1 MRRTAEEA
9 AETRKALLRAAL
21 AVFSERGY
29 AAATLAGIA
38 ERAGVTRGAAYHH
51 FHDKAALYL
60 ATISELWA
68 EAAAP
73 VWGTLDGDGPVMER
87 MRRFLVAF
95 FTALERD
102 ATLRQAFAL
111 SMRSAEGLPELET
124 GLRDKRIMMEGW
136 KRGLMELLAGAG
148 LRDEVSAEAAA
159 LTIITSV
166 NGTAATWLACPDL
179 FSPADQAEALADAVL
194 CGITR

>member
-73 VWGTLDGDGPVMER
+73 VWGTLDGDEPVMER

>member
-51 FHDKAALYL
+51 FSDKATLYL

-87 MRRFLVAF
+87 LRRFLVAF

-102 ATLRQAFAL
+102 ATMREAFAL
-111 SMRSAEGLPELET
+111 SMRSAEGFPELES
-124 GLRDKRIMMEGW
+124 GLRDKQVMMEDW
-136 KRGLMELLAGAG
+136 KRGLMELLDGAG
-148 LRDEVSAEAAA
+148 LRDGVSAEAAA
-159 LTIITSV
+159 LAIITSV
-166 NGTAATWLACPDL
+166 NGTAATWLACPGL
-179 FSPADQAEALADAVL
+179 FSPADQAGALADTVL
-194 CGITR
+194 YGITP

>member
-9 AETRKALLRAAL
+9 ARTRQALLRAAL
-21 AVFSERGY
+21 PVFAERGY

-73 VWGTLDGDGPVMER
+73 
-87 MRRFLVAF
+87 A
-95 FTALERD
+95 
-102 ATLRQAFAL
+102 
-111 SMRSAEGLPELET
+111 
-124 GLRDKRIMMEGW
+124 IMM
-136 KRGLMELLAGAG
+136 
-148 LRDEVSAEAAA
+148 
-159 LTIITSV
+159 SV
-166 NGTAATWLACPDL
+166 NGPAATWPACPEL

-194 CGITR
+194 YGLTDRTLAGAELTDPGTRSGEPRGSGLPTSG

>member
-51 FHDKAALYL
+51 FNDKATLYL
-60 ATISELWA
+60 ATIGELWA

-73 VWGTLDGDGPVMER
+73 VWGVLDGDGPVLER
-87 MRRFLVAF
+87 VRRFLVAF

-102 ATLRQAFAL
+102 ATLREAFAL
-111 SMRSAEGLPELET
+111 SMRSAEGFPELES
-124 GLRDKRIMMEGW
+124 GLRDKQIMMEGW
-136 KRGLMELLAGAG
+136 KRGLTGLLDGAG
-148 LRDEVSAEAAA
+148 LREGLPAETAA
-159 LTIITSV
+159 LAIITAV
-166 NGTAATWLACPDL
+166 NGTAATWLACPEL
-179 FSPADQAEALADAVL
+179 FSPADQAEALAGAIMY
-194 CGITR
+194 GITS